1 MSDPLSFN
9 GRAPDF
15 DSGNRGS
22 NPCDGTDHGPPKS
35 SRRDLILAAR
45 LALREF
51 TVFAAELEALPEMA
65 ARHRRAQLEME
76 PRARLG
82 LIMRT
87 LGEVDGK
94 RWVK

>member
-1 MSDPLSFN
+1 MGHVESLI
-9 GRAPDF
+9 AA
-15 DSGNRGS
+15 
-22 NPCDGTDHGPPKS
+22 DHGPPKS

-51 TVFAAELEALPEMA
+51 TVFVAELEALPEMA
-65 ARHRRAQLEME
+65 AQHRRAQLEME

-87 LGEVDGK
+87 LGEVDEK
-94 RWVK
+94 RWVRDAR